1 MGGIE
6 KDEWLCVSFFI
17 IVYNNRRQIREKNF
31 STRKTLEK
39 ILGKTEKK
47 IRRLGAGLYGDTF
60 VFLPFWKKYSK

>member
-17 IVYNNRRQIREKNF
+17 IVYNNRRRQIREKNF

-47 IRRLGAGLYGDTF
+47 IRR
-60 VFLPFWKKYSK
+60 

>member
-6 KDEWLCVSFFI
+6 KDEWLCVSFFYNSI
-17 IVYNNRRQIREKNF
+17 YNNRRQIREKNF

-47 IRRLGAGLYGDTF
+47 IRR
-60 VFLPFWKKYSK
+60 